1 MKKKH
6 LVSSLSF
13 LVVISTGCLLIPI
26 ANLLSPEEETRPQI
40 PSDFELLEEG
50 LSLPIRIDSGTEVLD
65 NYREE
70 GQIRAF
76 GTAEDGTVFEGYQDY
91 LREID
96 RVGDAKRESETRQL
110 PDSSF
115 SGSTEWAEYEGF
127 WYYIRDSHQG
137 GRVCEIDEIPED
149 TSHFS
154 DEFITRILVTITP
167 GEKVD
172 EGVLVNGVLADVYQI
187 SDVYML
193 FSKETQQ
200 VTGQAW
206 IAQDPAYFIKA
217 EGVVEGVMEFDYIS
231 YQTNAEFSYEL
242 KDFGQVRVEL
252 PALCANPPD
261 ELIPRPQSATDLV
274 HFPEMVTFSS
284 SESASEIKSFYLE
297 QLPVQGWQVE
307 EVPSEFD
314 EILEISI
321 TTKDGIQIEAK
332 VKIAAMANDTSYV
345 SISWIAQE

>member
-1 MKKKH
+1 
-6 LVSSLSF
+6 
-13 LVVISTGCLLIPI
+13 
-26 ANLLSPEEETRPQI
+26 
-40 PSDFELLEEG
+40 
-50 LSLPIRIDSGTEVLD
+50 
-65 NYREE
+65 
-70 GQIRAF
+70 
-76 GTAEDGTVFEGYQDY
+76 
-91 LREID
+91 
-96 RVGDAKRESETRQL
+96 
-110 PDSSF
+110 
-115 SGSTEWAEYEGF
+115 
-127 WYYIRDSHQG
+127 
-137 GRVCEIDEIPED
+137 
-149 TSHFS
+149 
-154 DEFITRILVTITP
+154 
-167 GEKVD
+167 
-172 EGVLVNGVLADVYQI
+172 
-187 SDVYML
+187 
-193 FSKETQQ
+193 